1 MVNVSGMF
9 EKAKRLIKDNPDAVR
24 GGLDKVESV
33 VNSKTGGKYQDKL
46 AKGRGGLDKALG
58 VPGEATDAYREERN
72 RPHTTDPIGTDPID
86 TPAPVDPA
94 APIDDLTAP
103 PKQP

>member
-1 MVNVSGMF
+1 MVNLSGMF
-9 EKAKRLIKDNPDAVR
+9 EKAKRLVKDNPDAVR

-46 AKGRGGLDKALG
+46 AKGRDGLDKALG
-58 VPGEATDAYREERN
+58 VPSEAGDAYREEQN
-72 RPHTTDPIGTDPID
+72 RPQRPDPVGTEPID
-86 TPAPVDPA
+86 KPRPVDPA
-94 APIDDLTAP
+94 SPIDDLTAP